1 MRRQRWKGS
10 GTKRMPRNTIS
21 SPSPKAQQFIIDP
34 ILPVREIHL
43 IAGGSGAG
51 KSTFAGQIAADLMAG
66 TELFGH
72 SIERPQKMGYL
83 AFDRSLNGM
92 RRTFERCLGTDK
104 IPFPFYSTIT
114 SPEFADLVKT
124 GAPPDDYIKCFL
136 ELHPDTDILFVDG
149 IGMAFSGDS
158 SSLSEVAKFVHR
170 LVRFLHR
177 HTTPLTM
184 IALHHMGKQKK
195 GNEYAQARARLHGSV
210 AWAATC
216 ETCILIEPEKEEDP
230 ENPHRIITLCPRN
243 APERT
248 YTYAFD
254 EDGRLI
260 PAAAIVEGQTPFEIF
275 SDRVSS
281 LPEAVDIA
289 KVELE
294 LISDEL
300 NISRASATRYIP
312 LLIEQK
318 VLIKVRRGVYQRLGV
333 RLMQL

>member
-1 MRRQRWKGS
+1 
-10 GTKRMPRNTIS
+10 MPKKNVS
-21 SPSPKAQQFIIDP
+21 SPSYPAQQFIIDP
-34 ILPVREIHL
+34 ILPTREIHL

-66 TELFGH
+66 TELFGY
-72 SIERPQKMGYL
+72 SIESPQKIAYL
-83 AFDRSLNGM
+83 AFDRSLDGM
-92 RRTFERCLGTDK
+92 RRTFERCLGTTS

-114 SPEFADLVKT
+114 SPEFAELIKT
-124 GAPPDDYIKCFL
+124 NASPDAYINLLL
-136 ELHPDTDILFVDG
+136 ELHSDTQILFVDG

-170 LVRFLHR
+170 LVRLLHKR
-177 HTTPLTM
+177 PAPLTM

-243 APERT
+243 APERIF
-248 YTYAFD
+248 TYAFD

-260 PAAAIVEGQTPFEIF
+260 PAAAIVEGQTPFERY
-275 SDRVSS
+275 SEHVSS
-281 LPEAVDIA
+281 LPEAIDIG
-289 KVELE
+289 KIELE
-294 LISDEL
+294 SIGDTLE
-300 NISRASATRYIP
+300 ISRASITRYIP

-333 RLMQL
+333 RLTQMP